1 MSQKVTIFWFRRD
14 FRIQDNASLYYALE
28 DEFPVQPV
36 FIFDTNILD
45 KLNDKADARVTF
57 IHDEVMRLSQ
67 EFKERGVAM
76 DVRYGDPLEVW
87 KTLSADYDI
96 GRVYANRDY
105 EPYARN
111 RDKGVYEYLEAQGIK
126 FIARK
131 DHLIFEKEE
140 VLKGD
145 GSPYKVYTPYS
156 KLWKTKMT
164 DYFLKPYP
172 SEDIAHWHSAG
183 EQPVISLEEMGF
195 ERSSIK
201 VPSREVNEK
210 ILNNYHL
217 DRDTPS
223 VRGTSR
229 LSVHL
234 RFGTISIRQLARKAY
249 ALNEKYLNELIWRD
263 FYAMIL
269 WHFPK
274 VVERNFSSKYDGVMW
289 RNNEAEFEKWCKG
302 KTGYP
307 IVDAGMREL
316 NTTGFMHNRVR
327 MITASFLTKHLLVD
341 WRWGEAYF
349 AEKLLDFDLASNN
362 GGWQWAA
369 GTGVDAQPYF
379 RVFNPTS
386 QLEKFDKELRYVRKW
401 VPEFQDI
408 HYKPMVDHKMARQR
422 AIDTYKEGLMV

>member
-386 QLEKFDKELRYVRKW
+386 QLDKFDNEL
-401 VPEFQDI
+401 
-408 HYKPMVDHKMARQR
+408 
-422 AIDTYKEGLMV
+422 G